1 LNHQPKSEA
10 LEKDVAAE
18 RQRVEAAVDAIQQ
31 RLTPGQL
38 VDEILT
44 YSQHA
49 GTGLAANLSKAV
61 AANPFPAALI
71 GVGLIWLMLAQKP
84 VPTSPAGTSP
94 TTAPPKQEAD

>member
-61 AANPFPAALI
+61 AANPIPAALI

-84 VPTSPAGTSP
+84 VPASPGTSP
-94 TTAPPKQEAD
+94 TTTPPEPDAD